1 MPSLNFELI
10 QSVRPDVET
19 RARRT
24 PLDSSPAF
32 SRASG
37 REIYLKCENLQRTNS
52 FKIRGA
58 TAKMSSLTDE
68 EKQRGVMAASAGNH
82 GQGVAL
88 IAQEMEIEATI
99 YVPSAIPDIKREAI
113 ESYGAKVILSASSGY
128 DAAEVE
134 AMEACKREGK
144 TWVSPYDD
152 PIVMAGA
159 GTTGCEIFEQVDA
172 LDALLIPVGG
182 GGLAV
187 GVAVAARKMSPS
199 TRIIGVN
206 TSASPGLFLSRKEG
220 KPRLTLDS
228 KPTIAEGLEGGI
240 SQGAFDLTTE
250 YIDDV
255 LVAEES
261 SLPRA
266 IAETLKAHHFAI
278 EGSAAVVVAALLDGL
293 VESKYRRVAL
303 LLSGGN
309 IEYARLRKI
318 VQEHAL

>member
-1 MPSLNFELI
+1 M
-10 QSVRPDVET
+10 RPDVET

-24 PLDSSPAF
+24 PLDSSPTF

-58 TAKMSSLTDE
+58 TAKMSSLTEE

-99 YVPSAIPDIKREAI
+99 YVPSAIPNIKREAI
-113 ESYGAKVILSASSGY
+113 ESYGAKVILSASAGY

-134 AMEACKREGK
+134 AMDACKREGK

-152 PIVMAGA
+152 PVVIAGA

-228 KPTIAEGLEGGI
+228 EPTIAEGLEGGI
-240 SQGAFDLTTE
+240 SQAAFDLTTE
-250 YIDDV
+250 YIDDI

-293 VESKYRRVAL
+293 LESKYRRVAL

-309 IEYARLRKI
+309 IEYSRLRKI